1 MKHLSDLT
9 KLYFEIYSW
18 DLPGG
23 RMAKTLSTSAEAWVH
38 PWSGN

>member
-1 MKHLSDLT
+1 MKHLSNLT

-23 RMAKTLSTSAEAWVH
+23 KTLSTNAEAWVH